1 MRRDEILTKSI
12 GKNLEFEMSREILN
26 SDHKFHSLGVFPHYP
41 IEFTT
46 LPESFEK
53 LQGTTRFDG
62 IMSIQFY
69 YSLDFVE
76 HKRQIYSPLDF
87 LGDVGGLTDALFP
100 IGALVV
106 SLLQLIFGNPLSKYM
121 IQAIF

>member
-1 MRRDEILTKSI
+1 
-12 GKNLEFEMSREILN
+12 MSREILY

-76 HKRQIYSPLDF
+76 HHRQIYSPLDF

-106 SLLQLIFGNPLSKYM
+106 SLLQLIFGNPLSKYI
-121 IQAIF
+121 IQAIFLKDNSQKNVINSLKSKL

>member
-1 MRRDEILTKSI
+1 
-12 GKNLEFEMSREILN
+12 MSREILY

-76 HKRQIYSPLDF
+76 HHRQIYSPLDF

-121 IQAIF
+121 IQAIFLKDNSQKNVINSLKSKL

>member
-1 MRRDEILTKSI
+1 
-12 GKNLEFEMSREILN
+12 MSREILY

-41 IEFTT
+41 MEFTT

-76 HKRQIYSPLDF
+76 HHRQIYSPLDF

-121 IQAIF
+121 IQAIFLKDNSQKNVINSLKSKL

>member
-1 MRRDEILTKSI
+1 
-12 GKNLEFEMSREILN
+12 MSREILN

-76 HKRQIYSPLDF
+76 HHRQIYSPLDF

-106 SLLQLIFGNPLSKYM
+106 SLFQLIFGNPLSKYM
-121 IQAIF
+121 IQAIFEKDNSRKNVINSFKSKL